1 MGHLS
6 THVLDTYHGKPA
18 EGLKFKLI
26 RKTDDTET
34 VLVDGVTDADGRS
47 NKPLLPGAEFQV
59 GRYEFRFE
67 LAAYFRAKGVQLP
80 EPPFLDVVP
89 IAFGIA
95 EPNGKYHV
103 PLLATP
109 WSMSTYRGS

>member
-18 EGLKFKLI
+18 AGLKFTLI
-26 RKTDDTET
+26 RKTGSTET
-34 VLVDGVTDADGRS
+34 VLLEAATDADGRS
-47 NKPLLPGAEFQV
+47 DKPLLPGDAFQV

-80 EPPFLDVVP
+80 DPPFLDVVP

>member
-6 THVLDTYHGKPA
+6 THVLDTFHGKPA

-26 RKTDDTET
+26 RKIGDTET

-47 NKPLLPGAEFQV
+47 NKPLLQGAEFQV

-80 EPPFLDVVP
+80 DPPFLDVVP

-95 EPNGKYHV
+95 EPGGKYHV